1 MPDVEL
7 DAIDKKI
14 LNILQKDGRM
24 TNIQVAAAVNLS
36 PSACLRRIKQL
47 ENTNVIDGYVML
59 VNGEAVGKSTIVF
72 VEITLT
78 GQSEGTLEAFEAAV
92 QAQPDILECYLVS
105 GSADYLVK
113 VAVSDTADF
122 ERVRKRLGA
131 LPGLARAQSSFV
143 LRTVAKSTSFQL

>member
-1 MPDVEL
+1 MEL

-14 LNILQKDGRM
+14 LNILQQDGRM

-47 ENTNVIDGYVML
+47 ENVGVIDEYVML
-59 VNGEAVGKSTIVF
+59 VNASAVGKSTIVF

-78 GQSEGTLEAFEAAV
+78 GQSEATLEAFEAAV
-92 QAQPDILECYLVS
+92 KDHADILECYLVS
-105 GSADYLVK
+105 GNADYLIK
-113 VAVSDTADF
+113 VAAADTADF

-143 LRTVAKSTSFQL
+143 LRTVAKKTAYQL